1 MRIAPLIACL
11 FLCCG
16 LLAGTTQPVHA
27 QAVDEAGDDSGWL
40 EQGELLSPEDEQTLL
55 EIAGG
60 NETHA
65 GVDEVIERH
74 RYESTL
80 QSEELTGLLES
91 TLRTGDGDESAGLL
105 REILSR
111 PEFQDG
117 SAPTQQNNGA
127 IDRFVQWLNR
137 TLSGLGRSLGLGAAG
152 GSLLTYVLVVLALA
166 LMAMLIRQ
174 LIMGA
179 GRPAAK
185 RGRDGLDPE
194 ADPDADLA
202 RIAEEH
208 ARRGEYRLAMRYR
221 FLAVLRSLD
230 LPSSTL
236 TTNSSLVR
244 QVRRDFPML
253 HEDFRELVGMFEDVW
268 YGALECGSGQYAE
281 AAGLAGS
288 LDQRIRVREEQ
299 ANG

>member
-1 MRIAPLIACL
+1 MFTRFVAAVAVMFSVGILVSLPSAPAK
-11 FLCCG
+11 
-16 LLAGTTQPVHA
+16 
-27 QAVDEAGDDSGWL
+27 AGDDSGWL

-179 GRPAAK
+179 GRPAATT
-185 RGRDGLDPE
+185 
-194 ADPDADLA
+194 A
-202 RIAEEH
+202 RSSPWRNTRRP
-208 ARRGEYRLAMRYR
+208 ARSPTARTRCW
-221 FLAVLRSLD
+221 RSRC
-230 LPSSTL
+230 S
-236 TTNSSLVR
+236 
-244 QVRRDFPML
+244 
-253 HEDFRELVGMFEDVW
+253 
-268 YGALECGSGQYAE
+268 
-281 AAGLAGS
+281 
-288 LDQRIRVREEQ
+288 
-299 ANG
+299 